1 MNYLDS
7 DIKKLK
13 GIGEKRAE
21 LYYKLGINSLGAL
34 LSHYPRGYIDF
45 TSPTPI
51 VNLIS
56 GEYAVVRATVYN
68 KTPEQR
74 VRKGLSIFKVFAS
87 DGEGELLITIFNNR
101 FAYDALKI
109 DGEYVFYGK
118 ITGGNLIR
126 KEINSPIFIPVSQAT
141 TMSPIYPLTAG
152 LTSKMIE
159 TNVRQALTL
168 CANELRDNLPL
179 YIREKYNLCDFS
191 FAVSQIH
198 FPTSFDNLEKA
209 KKRLIFEELLSLSLS
224 MAMIKHRTK
233 RKTALKTADIPLDEI
248 TSLFPFSLTG
258 AQIRAISEAKADML
272 SEYPM
277 NRLLQGDVGSGKT
290 AVASGVSYIAIKSG
304 YQSALMAPTE
314 ILATQHYNNL
324 KPIFDKI
331 GITTVLLTGS
341 TPVKQKREILQSIS
355 NGTAQLVIGTHAL
368 LSDNVEFNNLGLVIT
383 DEQHRFGVKQ
393 RSALAE
399 KGKDAHLLVMSATPI
414 PRTLALIIYGD
425 LDISILDELPPG
437 RQKIDTHIIDGT
449 IRQRALGFIKK
460 HCDEGRQAYI
470 VCPLID
476 DSESELV
483 SATSYVEKMC
493 KNALSGCTTAILHS
507 KMKTAEK
514 DAIMQDFKENKTQ
527 VLISTTVIEVGVDVP
542 NAVIMMIEN
551 AERFGLS
558 QLHQLRGR
566 VGRGANKSH
575 CILVSDAGGEIS
587 KKRLSVMKET
597 SDGFKIAEEDLKLR
611 GPGDFFG
618 EKQHGLPK
626 LKIADMTSDVALLK
640 LSSDCAREI
649 LENDENLSRPE
660 NAGLATLINDM
671 FDKISKTGLN

>member
-1 MNYLDS
+1 MSYLTS

-21 LYYKLGINSLGAL
+21 LYAKLGINSPSAL
-34 LSHYPRGYIDF
+34 LSHYPRGYIDY
-45 TSPTPI
+45 TNPTPI
-51 VNLIS
+51 LDTIS
-56 GEYAVVRATVYN
+56 GEYAVVRATVYK

-87 DGEGELLITIFNNR
+87 DGESELLITIFNNR
-101 FAYDALKI
+101 FAYEGLKI
-109 DGEYVFYGK
+109 DNEYIFYGK
-118 ITGGNLIR
+118 ITSGNLIR
-126 KEINSPIFIPVSQAT
+126 KEMNSPLYIPASQACS
-141 TMSPIYPLTAG
+141 MSPIYPLTTG

-159 TNVRQALTL
+159 TNVKQALEL
-168 CANELRDNLPL
+168 CKDEFVDNLPA
-179 YIREKYNLCDFS
+179 YIKNRYNLCDYD
-191 FAVSQIH
+191 FALSQIH
-198 FPTSFDNLEKA
+198 FPTSYDNLEKA

-224 MAMIKHRTK
+224 MAM
-233 RKTALKTADIPLDEI
+233 LKGRSKQKSTLKINDVATDEI

-258 AQIRAISEAKADML
+258 AQIRAICEAKADML
-272 SEYPM
+272 SPYPM

-290 AVASGVSYIAIKSG
+290 AVSAGVSYIAIKSG
-304 YQSALMAPTE
+304 YQVALMAPTE

-324 KPIFDKI
+324 KPIFEKL
-331 GITTVLLTGS
+331 GISTALLTGS
-341 TPVKQKREILQSIS
+341 TKAQQKREILQNIS
-355 NGTAQLVIGTHAL
+355 DGSAQFIIGTHAL
-368 LSDNVEFNNLGLVIT
+368 LSDSVEFRNLGLVIT

-399 KGKDAHLLVMSATPI
+399 KGKGVHLLVMSATPI

-437 RQKIDTHIIDGT
+437 RQKVDTLLIDGT

-493 KNALSGCTTAILHS
+493 KTSLAGCKTAILHS

-514 DAIMQDFKENKTQ
+514 DAIMQSFKENKTQ
-527 VLISTTVIEVGVDVP
+527 VLISTTVIEVGIDVP

-566 VGRGANKSH
+566 VGRGSDKSY
-575 CILVSDAGGEIS
+575 CILVSDASGEIS
-587 KKRLSVMKET
+587 KKRLGVMVET

-618 EKQHGLPK
+618 GKQHGLPQF
-626 LKIADMTSDVALLK
+626 KIADMTSDTSLLK
-640 LSSDCAREI
+640 LANDCAKEI
-649 LENDENLSRPE
+649 LEADENLSHPQ
-660 NAGLATLINDM
+660 NAGLLHLINEM
-671 FDKISKTGLN
+671 FNKISPSGLN